1 MKSKLILL
9 FSLVWFGIQA
19 QETTQANT
27 GHLNKGHFSFGISSN
42 GLGFVSSSSKSS
54 DNQGYYSNNSHKS
67 TNFILGFDA
76 GYLVTDQLQVGLYTD
91 LNLVSSNSNTTTK
104 HFGIGPKANY
114 YFKSASDL
122 VPFVSVSGGYYTE
135 ENYMFLRKGYDWNL
149 GAGASY
155 FLNKYIALQAVL
167 QYQNKIYDESY
178 PNALVIPNS
187 GNDSTYG
194 LPDKTGLH
202 TSQLN
207 FNIGFSIFF

>member
-19 QETTQANT
+19 QETTQVNT

-54 DNQGYYSNNSHKS
+54 DNQGYYSNNSLKS
-67 TNFILGFDA
+67 TVFILGFDA
-76 GYLVTDQLQVGLYTD
+76 GYLATDQLQVGLFAD
-91 LNLVSSNSNTTTK
+91 LNLVSSNSNTTIK

-122 VPFVSVSGGYYTE
+122 VPFVSVSGGYFKE
-135 ENYMFLRKGYDWNL
+135 ENYFFTRKGYDWNL
-149 GAGASY
+149 GAGVSY
-155 FLNKYIALQAVL
+155 FLNNYIAVQSVL
-167 QYQNKIYDESY
+167 QYQNKTYDENFLLFYESDAND
-178 PNALVIPNS
+178 PNYLSA
-187 GNDSTYG
+187 
-194 LPDKTGLH
+194 KTGLN